1 MADSKINQLARNT
14 FFLYFRMILV
24 LAVTLYTSRVVLK
37 VLGFEDFG
45 LYNLVGGV
53 VVFFSFLKSALTNAT
68 YRYLAFSLGENNIKE
83 LKEVYSMAINC
94 HIILA
99 VVLWLLM
106 ELVGVWFLNS
116 YLDIPEGRVVA
127 ANWVFQLSLLTFC
140 FGVVLTPFHSNIIA
154 HERMNFYALISIVEV
169 ILKLAIVCLLVYSP
183 IDKLIAYASLLLIT
197 SVVILGAYI
206 CYCKREFKD
215 VDYIRFWDKKWV
227 YKFMSYSGWSL
238 FVNGADVC
246 IQQSFSVFFN
256 WFVGVVGNA
265 ALGLSNQV
273 NSGINM
279 FVANFSQAFNPQI
292 VKSYAA
298 KDYAYFMKLIFS
310 MSKISYILYF
320 MIAVPILVNI
330 EYILDIWL
338 GEYPDLT
345 PQLVKVTMLYYLFDS
360 FQIPLWQGVHA
371 TGNIKTHQIMVGC
384 IKLLSIPLSYAI
396 FRFYGSPIWAMVA
409 WAFLNGICAIARTIY
424 VHFLYG
430 LDLMRYFKEVCLK
443 IILLTAVVFVLIMVI
458 SNIFKQNFVGVVSS
472 SAILILITGVMSIFI
487 VLNKS
492 ERTYLKSLPIINR
505 FL

>member
-1 MADSKINQLARNT
+1 
-14 FFLYFRMILV
+14 
-24 LAVTLYTSRVVLK
+24 
-37 VLGFEDFG
+37 
-45 LYNLVGGV
+45 
-53 VVFFSFLKSALTNAT
+53 
-68 YRYLAFSLGENNIKE
+68 
-83 LKEVYSMAINC
+83 
-94 HIILA
+94 
-99 VVLWLLM
+99 
-106 ELVGVWFLNS
+106 
-116 YLDIPEGRVVA
+116 
-127 ANWVFQLSLLTFC
+127 
-140 FGVVLTPFHSNIIA
+140 
-154 HERMNFYALISIVEV
+154 MNFYALISIVEV

-246 IQQSFSVFFN
+246 TQQSFSVFFN

-396 FRFYGSPIWAMVA
+396 FRFYGSPIWSMVA

>member
-1 MADSKINQLARNT
+1 
-14 FFLYFRMILV
+14 
-24 LAVTLYTSRVVLK
+24 
-37 VLGFEDFG
+37 
-45 LYNLVGGV
+45 
-53 VVFFSFLKSALTNAT
+53 
-68 YRYLAFSLGENNIKE
+68 
-83 LKEVYSMAINC
+83 
-94 HIILA
+94 
-99 VVLWLLM
+99 
-106 ELVGVWFLNS
+106 
-116 YLDIPEGRVVA
+116 
-127 ANWVFQLSLLTFC
+127 
-140 FGVVLTPFHSNIIA
+140 
-154 HERMNFYALISIVEV
+154 
-169 ILKLAIVCLLVYSP
+169 
-183 IDKLIAYASLLLIT
+183 
-197 SVVILGAYI
+197 
-206 CYCKREFKD
+206 
-215 VDYIRFWDKKWV
+215 
-227 YKFMSYSGWSL
+227 
-238 FVNGADVC
+238 
-246 IQQSFSVFFN
+246 
-256 WFVGVVGNA
+256 
-265 ALGLSNQV
+265 
-273 NSGINM
+273 
-279 FVANFSQAFNPQI
+279 
-292 VKSYAA
+292 
-298 KDYAYFMKLIFS
+298 
-310 MSKISYILYF
+310 